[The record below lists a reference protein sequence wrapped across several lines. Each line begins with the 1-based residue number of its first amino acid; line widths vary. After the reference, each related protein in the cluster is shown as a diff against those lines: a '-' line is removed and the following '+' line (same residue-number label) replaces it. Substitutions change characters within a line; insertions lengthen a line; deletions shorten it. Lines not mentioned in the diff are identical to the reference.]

1 MLAIAVL
8 GTSATVLP
16 IGAGG
21 QTAPEAAERS
31 GTGTAA
37 PRTQRNPGP
46 DKAGTVGFQRQVNE
60 LRNDLLDE
68 HGTRIAGWQEANGT
82 LFVVLGFAIGFV
94 GLWAYATFRAITAA
108 GTGMAKTRSRIFV
121 PWEALPQP
129 GTAPVPSGLAL
140 QPVRLLD
147 PDRPHAGLERGDL
160 KARQGQYE
168 GAIADY
174 DRAIHLDPRNAR
186 AYLHRSLAKSGLG
199 CHDEALADLDEALRL
214 DPDVMFSTGDR

>member
-21 QTAPEAAERS
+21 QTAPEAEERP

-68 HGTRIAGWQEANGT
+68 RGTRSGRWPEAT
-82 LFVVLGFAIGFV
+82 LFVVLGIAIGFV
-94 GLWAYATFRAITAA
+94 GLWAYATFRAIATVP
-108 GTGMAKTRSRIFV
+108 TGMAKTRSRIFV

-129 GTAPVPSGLAL
+129 GTNPVPSGLAL

-199 CHDEALADLDEALRL
+199 RHDEALADLDEALRL
-214 DPDVMFSTGDR
+214 DPDVMFRTGDR